1 MSRFV
6 KFSWHFCDITLGPC
20 ASRSELAEACGLCIS
35 WPMVRAIY
43 IPKFTSLSRMVS
55 EISANVTFLCQV
67 CDWRTHRR
75 TYTLTARNIYIDRY
89 HIKSYMRIFCNLHI
103 QYVTLHTHLCILRKK
118 IFSNSS
124 CLKRTGIFCNIR
136 YYRLA
141 QMPSFLNARNLKC
154 LLVRNITGIWFF
166 RNSVL
171 ANFLCWNRR
180 SNGHW
185 LYSVHWLFDYISND
199 RL

>member
-1 MSRFV
+1 M
-6 KFSWHFCDITLGPC
+6 
-20 ASRSELAEACGLCIS
+20 
-35 WPMVRAIY
+35 
-43 IPKFTSLSRMVS
+43 
-55 EISANVTFLCQV
+55 TFLWHHARSLRFSLGAGRGLRPRHIMAHGSSYLHPKIQLPKSYGLRDISKCHV
-67 CDWRTHRR
+67 FMSGLW
-75 TYTLTARNIYIDRY
+75 LTDTQTDIHIYSEKYIYIDRY

-136 YYRLA
+136 YYRLP